1 MENQFVKWNSPFLCL
16 LYFLQQR
23 RTSSNNKMKKL
34 LSVSLLCYIRGLY
47 FDFVIANFF
56 DIDNYQFYCK
66 LINIMFNIVSLSF

>member
-1 MENQFVKWNSPFLCL
+1 
-16 LYFLQQR
+16 
-23 RTSSNNKMKKL
+23 MKKL

-47 FDFVIANFF
+47 FDFDIANFF